1 MGHFEKWFGKGS
13 TTFAKEL
20 AQELQRR
27 YPPESERGEGKKISG
42 KGLSN
47 ILENVFEKATD
58 FKQKHKVGYIGTAR
72 MSNTF
77 RWELKEMGYSKAFI
91 EIATEGLVVYLTR
104 GKLVAHQKSDGA

>member
-1 MGHFEKWFGKGS
+1 MGRLDKLFGRES
-13 TTFAKEL
+13 PNFAKEL
-20 AQELQRR
+20 AQELKRR

-47 ILENVFEKATD
+47 ILENVFEKAVD
-58 FKQKHKVGYIGTAR
+58 FKQKKGVGYIGTVR

-77 RWELKEMGYSKAFI
+77 KWELEEIGYSKKFI

-104 GKLVAHQKSDGA
+104 GKPGTDPESDK